1 MSTAEAIYAVVPL
14 LEANS
19 EDGTFTPAEVVA
31 ALPHLNKRTVRGP
44 PRWPARHGSTHVT
57 SRCCVNA
64 PANHNHRP
72 PYLKRVGRGRYK
84 RW

>member
-1 MSTAEAIYAVVPL
+1 MSTAESIYAVMPL
-14 LEANS
+14 LEVNS

-31 ALPHLNKRTVRGP
+31 ALPHLNKRTVR
-44 PRWPARHGSTHVT
+44 THVT

-72 PYLKRVGRGRYK
+72 LYLKRVGRGRYK

>member
-19 EDGTFTPAEVVA
+19 EDGAFT
-31 ALPHLNKRTVRGP
+31 
-44 PRWPARHGSTHVT
+44 
-57 SRCCVNA
+57 
-64 PANHNHRP
+64 RP
-72 PYLKRVGRGRYK
+72 LYLKRVSRGRYK

>member
-19 EDGTFTPAEVVA
+19 EDGAFTPAEVVA
-31 ALPHLNKRTVRGP
+31 ALPHLNEGTVR
-44 PRWPARHGSTHVT
+44 THVI

-72 PYLKRVGRGRYK
+72 LYLKRVSRGRYK